1 MNNPQLPVARKEGLV
16 IQEMPGE
23 ILVYDLATNKAH
35 CLNQTAAFVWESCNG
50 ENSVADI
57 TRLFGNF
64 SGSPVQE
71 DLVWL
76 ALDQLNEKKLLEKEI
91 TVKFNQPSRREVIKK
106 IGLATVIALPLVS
119 SLIAPVAA
127 SAVTG
132 VCTTPACTCTLTI
145 APCATVGGCPCT
157 SPTMGMG
164 TGTSNCPNNCAGG
177 CACTVANGSSS
188 CNNICS

>member
-1 MNNPQLPVARKEGLV
+1 
-16 IQEMPGE
+16 MPDE
-23 ILVYDLATNKAH
+23 ILVYDMETNKAH

-50 ENSVADI
+50 QNSVADI
-57 TRLFGNF
+57 TRLFGNH

-76 ALDQLNEKKLLEKEI
+76 ALDQLNEKNLLDSEI
-91 TVKFNQPSRREVIKK
+91 NVNFNNQSRRDVIKK

-132 VCTTPACTCTLTI
+132 ACATPSCTCTLI
-145 APCATVGGCPCT
+145 AGACATPGGCSCS
-157 SPTMGMG
+157 SPAMGMG
-164 TGTSNCPNNCAGG
+164 TGTSNCPANCAGG
-177 CACTVANGSSS
+177 CTCTVALKAVS
-188 CNNICS
+188 CSNICS